1 MALTWGPGALMPKCE
16 CERNA
21 VGWIQYIFA
30 DCIYTS
36 WELLAFTVGLSSI
49 ACWLFAQFPQFLR
62 NIKMRSAEALSPWF
76 LFQWLSVC
84 SNYSVPAAVFG
95 TIRIQ
100 QQCLKLG
107 VERQ

>member
-1 MALTWGPGALMPKCE
+1 MPKCE

-21 VGWIQYIFA
+21 VGWIQHVFA
-30 DCIYTS
+30 DCIYTN

-49 ACWLFAQFPQFLR
+49 ACWLFAQLPQFLR

-76 LFQWLSVC
+76 LFQWLSVS
-84 SNYSVPAAVFG
+84 SNWYIYTVPAAVFR
-95 TIRIQ
+95 TIRLQ

-107 VERQ
+107 IERR